1 MVRKIGSGSKIKRA
15 KVGGVKKRSTRRRR
29 SRMSGIG
36 GSKSDLMTIGMN
48 LLAVGIGA
56 IVAREGNSL
65 VMQSDP
71 TLDPTV
77 SGLAQT
83 GLGAALVYFVDEP
96 IVKMVGY
103 GMAANGLMV
112 AAVSN
117 ISQLQGAPTS
127 RVVYRSTAK
136 RMNGA
141 NYNTI
146 AGNGYSVSRLGA
158 PQYNT
163 IAGTAPRML
172 NGKKQRRVTKRPFSI
187 VAGI

>member
-1 MVRKIGSGSKIKRA
+1 MVRKIHASRMKKRA
-15 KVGGVKKRSTRRRR
+15 KVSGVKKRSTRRSR
-29 SRMSGIG
+29 SKMSGIG
-36 GSKSDLMTIGMN
+36 GGSDLMSIGMN
-48 LLAVGIGA
+48 LLAAGIGA

-77 SGLAQT
+77 SGVAQAA
-83 GLGAALVYFVDEP
+83 LGGALVYFVDEP
-96 IVKMVGY
+96 LVKMVGY

-117 ISQLQGAPTS
+117 ISQLQGASTS
-127 RVVYRSTAK
+127 RILYNSTAR

-163 IAGTAPRML
+163 IAGAAPRML
-172 NGKKQRRVTKRPFSI
+172 NGNKKRRVTKRPFSI